1 MAAISV
7 IIPTYNGA
15 ATIRKTLAA
24 LARQS
29 FRDFE
34 VVVVV
39 DGSTDDTFDILTK
52 ITKNFPTLH
61 FFNIENQ
68 GRAGA
73 RNRAV
78 EKSTSE
84 LLLFVDDDVE
94 LFENAVELH
103 YDFLKKN
110 PSSISVG
117 SLTMERME
125 SGANK
130 DFFDYRLAVESSGAA
145 AVEQAV
151 SFTNYIFTTANLSM
165 ARRTFDLVGGFDPL
179 LRDSEDF
186 DFCARAL
193 EANFRI
199 NYYPV
204 ISGYHDDHL
213 DVWQYVLRRREYLRS
228 KYVLLKIRP
237 HFRTLLAAQFEW
249 MDPRTW
255 DGVKRIV
262 FGNYTFWLWFFNTAT
277 FHFLPKTLRYRLYS
291 GFIYVHTSLTAR
303 TTRDSE

>member
-1 MAAISV
+1 MAAVSI
-7 IIPTYNGA
+7 IIPTYQGA
-15 ATIRKTLAA
+15 STIRKTLAA
-24 LARQS
+24 LDRQS

-39 DGSTDDTFDILTK
+39 DGSTDDTVKILSDVA
-52 ITKNFPTLH
+52 KNFPALH
-61 FFNIENQ
+61 FFSIENQ

-78 EKSTSE
+78 QKSTGE
-84 LLLFVDDDVE
+84 FLLFVDDDVQ
-94 LFENAVELH
+94 LFENAVQLH
-103 YDFLKKN
+103 HDFLRKN

-130 DFFDYRLAVESSGAA
+130 DFFDYRTAVESSGAA
-145 AVEQAV
+145 AVEQSV

-165 ARRTFDLVGGFDPL
+165 SRKTFEEVGRFDPL

-204 ISGYHDDHL
+204 INGYHDDHL

-237 HFRTLLAAQFEW
+237 RFRTLLAAQFEW

-255 DGVKRIV
+255 DGVKRIL
-262 FGNYTFWLWFFNTAT
+262 FGNYTFWLWFFNTPI
-277 FHFLPKTLRYRLYS
+277 FHLIPKPLRYRLYS
-291 GFIYVHTSLTAR
+291 GFIYVHTSLAAR
-303 TTRDSE
+303 ISRDSE